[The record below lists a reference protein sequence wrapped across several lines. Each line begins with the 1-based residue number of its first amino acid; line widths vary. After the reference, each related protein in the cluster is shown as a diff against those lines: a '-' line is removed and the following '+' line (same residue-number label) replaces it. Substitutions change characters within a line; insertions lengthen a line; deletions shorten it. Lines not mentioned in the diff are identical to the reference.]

1 MKNGWA
7 RPNVYNYQLFRLAQH
22 YNSPILVYF
31 LKEETKIRLIVAET
45 KSEM

>member
-1 MKNGWA
+1 MSTIINFLGCSA
-7 RPNVYNYQLFRLAQH
+7 